1 MGERRRQVLVV
12 ARNPKLGERLVAWLE
27 ESGRDTT
34 LATTFGDAKTRL
46 AGRPELVVA
55 ELKLG
60 EYNGLHLAL
69 KAEALGIPVIIVG
82 PADAVLQKDA
92 QSIHATYLTNL
103 ARGAV
108 LDAVDRVLP
117 EPVATP
123 ANPVLPFRARAT
135 TIPAEAEM
143 MWRAFSESP
152 SSELSAFGRTML
164 PN

>member
-1 MGERRRQVLVV
+1 MAHRRHVLVV
-12 ARNPKLGERLVAWLE
+12 ARNLRVAERLVAWLE
-27 ESGRDTT
+27 ESGRETT
-34 LATTFGDAKTRL
+34 LVTTFADAKTHL
-46 AGRPELVVA
+46 EMRPDVVVT

-69 KAEALGIPVIIVG
+69 KAAAAHIPAVVLGPDDPVLRNDAAGVHAL
-82 PADAVLQKDA
+82 
-92 QSIHATYLTNL
+92 YLTTL
-103 ARGAV
+103 TRTAL
-108 LDAVDRVLP
+108 LDAVAALLAPPQSAAVPFKARV
-117 EPVATP
+117 
-123 ANPVLPFRARAT
+123 T